1 MNNLDIKTES
11 AEKAAKCTPDNH
23 GNRSAVGP
31 DSFHQI
37 IKIEKEVTYFLI
49 QSRSK
54 NLPKLLRN
62 DT

>member
-54 NLPKLLRN
+54 KL
-62 DT
+62 T